1 MKKLFLIIGISTLV
15 LSACSDD
22 QNTDKQSTKTEHTQ
36 KDKKETAQKSKSK
49 KRRNIK
55 LQRKMVS
62 LMLTGMFL

>member
-22 QNTDKQSTKTEHTQ
+22 QNTDKQSTKEEHTQ
-36 KDKKETAQKSKSK
+36 KDKKRLHKNLKSK

-55 LQRKMVS
+55 LQRKMAS
-62 LMLTGMFL
+62 LMLMGMFL